1 MTPKERWLAVLNKQ
15 TPDRIP
21 TDYWATPE
29 AHKKLMA
36 YLGCA
41 TDQELYTRL
50 HIDRAIAVSPRY
62 IGPTLGPN
70 SDVFGCQHKTV
81 QYGSGTYRE
90 CISHPLAKYPT
101 VKSIETHYIWP
112 HADWYDYSHLPEQI
126 APWEDYPIRGGGSEP
141 FLIYKKLRGDVQA
154 FIDLIEN
161 PDIVHYCL
169 DKLFDLAYANTQRI
183 YETLPGKVDLSYV
196 AEDMGGQ
203 ESLLFSPQHIHTFLL
218 PRMKRMIDL
227 AHDAGVYVFFHSDGA
242 IHDII
247 PDMIAL
253 GIDVLNPIQWR
264 CHNMDRETLIKDFGQ
279 QLVLHGGVDNQHT
292 LAFGTVEDVKA
303 EVCDNITILNQHN
316 QYILAPC
323 HNIQAISPPENIV
336 AMYET
341 AHELGTHR

>member
-29 AHKKLMA
+29 AHQNLIA
-36 YLGCA
+36 YLDGA
-41 TDQELYTRL
+41 TAPEIYTRL

-62 IGPTLGPN
+62 IGPTLGPT
-70 SDVFGCQHKTV
+70 SDVFGCKHKTV
-81 QYGSGTYRE
+81 QYGSGTYNE

-112 HADWYDYSHLPEQI
+112 HADWYDYSHLPDQI
-126 APWEDYPIRGGGSEP
+126 TQWEDYPIRGGGSEP

-183 YETLPGKVDLSYV
+183 YEALPGKVDLSYV

-218 PRMKRMIDL
+218 PRMKRMINL
-227 AHDAGVYVFFHSDGA
+227 AHEAGVHVFFHSDGA

-247 PDMIAL
+247 PDMITL

-264 CHNMDRETLIKDFGQ
+264 CHNMNRETLVKDFGH
-279 QLVLHGGVDNQHT
+279 QLIFHGGVDNQHT

-303 EVCDNITILNQHN
+303 EVRDNITILNQHN

-336 AMYET
+336 AMYQT
-341 AHELGTHR
+341 AHEMGTRT